1 MLTIFHLS
9 LYTNVLK
16 FVFCL
21 LLNYLVSVIKMTKK
35 NKYRKFEVATKQL

>member
-35 NKYRKFEVATKQL
+35 KYRKFEVATKQL